1 MRSWLLRGL
10 FFAVLQTVIRI
21 VQTMMINTW
30 ETQAA
35 VISIFL
41 QVIFG
46 VVALVWGYIDGRSD
60 ASAQPDPDRRSD
72 LAMTWLL
79 AGLFAGVVS
88 GLACWLIGKVLLGA
102 VRAGLPE
109 RAHHVRRLHRTARVR
124 DGDDWVTLGRFLV
137 DRRYNKEHPTRTRDR
152 SGNGSDNPD
161 TDVFEAVKDD
171 EETRA
176 QPAR

>member
-21 VQTMMINTW
+21 IQTMMINTW
-30 ETQAA
+30 ETQSV
-35 VISIFL
+35 VISLFL

-46 VVALVWGYIDGRSD
+46 IVALVWGYIDGRRD

-88 GLACWLIGKVLLGA
+88 GLACWLIGKVYSALYVMGILNELTTFAAYTALLTFVAATIG
-102 VRAGLPE
+102 
-109 RAHHVRRLHRTARVR
+109 
-124 DGDDWVTLGRFLV
+124 VTLGRFLV

-171 EETRA
+171 DETRA